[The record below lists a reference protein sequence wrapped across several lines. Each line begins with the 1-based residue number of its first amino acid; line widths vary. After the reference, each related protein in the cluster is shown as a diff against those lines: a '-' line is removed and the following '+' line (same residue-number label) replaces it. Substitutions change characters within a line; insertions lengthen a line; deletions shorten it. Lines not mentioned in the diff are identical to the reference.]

1 MSGIPEDVMVLIRL
15 GEEKR
20 LAAEMETQR
29 RVDEKRAKNGEVWEK
44 WVEDVRNLLP
54 DALKPWIEVKFE
66 LDREPHIYDEVRV
79 VVPGLAPMRAMV
91 KSPINRMEISS
102 WEVACPEWL
111 RNDEGEYDRVV
122 FVFGGKAKSYQEV
135 EYALL
140 EGSLQADMAVELEK
154 QLEDIQKR
162 YKEYMENEYPHGDP
176 VYEALDETVDDA
188 LVNALRG
195 LIKAEIEKSL

>member
-54 DALKPWIEVKFE
+54 DELKPWIEVKFE

-102 WEVACPEWL
+102 WEVAYPIRVE
-111 RNDEGEYDRVV
+111 NEEGDYDRVD
-122 FVFGGKAKSYQEV
+122 FVFGSGSKSYHEV

-140 EGSLQADMAVELEK
+140 EASLQADMAVELEK

-162 YKEYMENEYPHGDP
+162 YKEYLENEGIGGL

-195 LIKAEIEKSL
+195 LIKAEIEKSV